1 MKTVLYIVF
10 YYPPV
15 GGSGVHRGVK
25 FTRYLPEFGWDSIV
39 LTPNPKLLKQPKDY
53 SLLKELS
60 PEQKIEHFF
69 TLDARWL
76 FKIFWGLN
84 LPQVVNWLNY
94 HIFKPDE
101 DIISL
106 PFLHRKISNL
116 MKRQK
121 IDLVFISGPP
131 FSLMLNVLWLKKNY
145 HLPVITDFRDDWSQG
160 QSRLDNPPPESFKKY
175 ELQLEH
181 QVLAKSDKV
190 IVANE
195 AIKDNFLSIHSD
207 MNPEHFVV
215 ITNGYDEKDFQ
226 KDFPPRETEK
236 DKLQIV
242 YIGSLYGRRQP
253 ATVWKVLIYLVE
265 QGKINPEKIRIHIY
279 GPNYRSFV
287 FKGFENNQIL
297 EKIVKLHPYLNHSQV
312 PEAMSQADVLWLFIG
327 AGPKSD
333 AISTGKIFE
342 YMRSGK
348 PIWAVINPQGM
359 AANILRPSGLSF
371 IADNENPEDIA
382 KSIVNLYNLWQE
394 EKLAVM
400 PNWDYIRSFE
410 RRELTRKLAGVF
422 DQTLDKIS
430 TDPMNNLKQPKLV

>member
-1 MKTVLYIVF
+1 
-10 YYPPV
+10 
-15 GGSGVHRGVK
+15 
-25 FTRYLPEFGWDSIV
+25 
-39 LTPNPKLLKQPKDY
+39 
-53 SLLKELS
+53 
-60 PEQKIEHFF
+60 
-69 TLDARWL
+69 
-76 FKIFWGLN
+76 
-84 LPQVVNWLNY
+84 
-94 HIFKPDE
+94 
-101 DIISL
+101 
-106 PFLHRKISNL
+106 
-116 MKRQK
+116 
-121 IDLVFISGPP
+121 
-131 FSLMLNVLWLKKNY
+131 MLNVLWLKKNY
-145 HLPVITDFRDDWSQG
+145 PLPVITDFRDDWSQG
-160 QSRLDNPPPESFKKY
+160 QSRLDNPPPESFKQY

-253 ATVWKVLIYLVE
+253 AMVWKVLIDLVE
-265 QGKINPEKIRIHIY
+265 QGKINPEKISIHIF

-297 EKIVKLHPYLNHSQV
+297 ERIVKLHPYLNHSQV
-312 PEAMSQADVLWLFIG
+312 PEVMSQADVLWLFIG

-371 IADNENPEDIA
+371 IANNENPVDI
-382 KSIVNLYNLWQE
+382 SNSLVNLYNLWQE
-394 EKLAVM
+394 EKLSVM
-400 PNWDYIRSFE
+400 PDWEYIHSFE

-422 DQTLDKIS
+422 DKTLSKINPDK
-430 TDPMNNLKQPKLV
+430 MNNLE